1 MAKFDLGKVLKQAG
15 STAAKATEK
24 ATAAAKAGMKNLQE
38 AAKQQTDKISEQM
51 KADAEKKKTKEAMK
65 QAEKKA
71 AEEKAA
77 IEADG
82 VKAIAPQNAMKVF
95 YYLMAADEK
104 FAAEEEEQFRL
115 IGKEI
120 DLNFDAH
127 QEAVVKECKE
137 QMKKVIDSADYY
149 DTLQDGVEDALS
161 GEQTSLDG
169 FITPKLLLW
178 DLLVIANSDDE
189 YHDAERKLIKYVVRK
204 LNIPKDV
211 FLEMES
217 SLLTIRDIEREIEWI
232 KTTDRPYL
240 AIDKQIKELEK
251 RREDVLCA
259 VKALITL

>member
-1 MAKFDLGKVLKQAG
+1 MAGFDFGKALQQAG
-15 STAAKATEK
+15 NAAKKGIGK
-24 ATAAAKAGMKNLQE
+24 ATAAAQAGVKNLQE
-38 AAKQQTDKISEQM
+38 TAKQQTDKFSEQL
-51 KADAEKKKTKEAMK
+51 KAAGEQKKAENALK

-71 AEEKAA
+71 AEDKAA
-77 IEADG
+77 MEAGG

-104 FAAEEEEQFRL
+104 FTQEEEEQFRL

-120 DLNFDAH
+120 DLNFETH
-127 QEAVVKECKE
+127 QEAIVKNCEE
-137 QMKKVIDSADYY
+137 QMEKVIDPADYY
-149 DTLQDGVEDALS
+149 DTLQDGVEAALT

-178 DLLVIANSDDE
+178 DLLVISNSDDE
-189 YHDAERKLIKYVVRK
+189 YHDTERKLIKYVVRK

-217 SLLTIRDIEREIEWI
+217 SLLTIRDIEREMDWI

-240 AIDKQIKELEK
+240 AIEKQIKELDK
-251 RREDVLCA
+251 RREDILGA

>member
-1 MAKFDLGKVLKQAG
+1 MAKFDLGKALKQVG
-15 STAAKATEK
+15 STAVKATEK
-24 ATAAAKAGMKNLQE
+24 ATAAAQAGMKNLQE
-38 AAKQQTDKISEQM
+38 TAKQQTDKLSEQM
-51 KADAEKKKTKEAMK
+51 KAGAEQKKAKEALK

-71 AEEKAA
+71 AEDKAA
-77 IEADG
+77 MEAGG
-82 VKAIAPQNAMKVF
+82 VKAIAPQNAVKVF

-104 FAAEEEEQFRL
+104 FAAEEEEQFHL
-115 IGKEI
+115 VGKEI
-120 DLNFDAH
+120 DLHFDDH
-127 QEAVVKECKE
+127 QEAIVKSCKE
-137 QMKKVIDSADYY
+137 QMDKVIDPADYY
-149 DTLQDGVEDALS
+149 DTLQDGVEAALS

-217 SLLTIRDIEREIEWI
+217 SLLTIRDIEREISWI

-240 AIDKQIKELEK
+240 TIEKQIKELEK
-251 RREDVLCA
+251 RREDILGA